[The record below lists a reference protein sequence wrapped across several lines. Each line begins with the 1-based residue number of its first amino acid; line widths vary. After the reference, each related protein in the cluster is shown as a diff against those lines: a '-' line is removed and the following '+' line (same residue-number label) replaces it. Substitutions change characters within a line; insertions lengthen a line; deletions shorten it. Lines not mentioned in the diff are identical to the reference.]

1 MRVVACL
8 FSSLSLIS
16 IAPTHERCLYEM
28 TGTRMLKRTPLYEAH
43 LAAGARMVDFAGW
56 DMPVQYSG
64 PMPEH
69 MAVRQAAGLF
79 DVSHMGEIEVIGD
92 DALRLVQRLTTND
105 VSKLEDGQ
113 VQYSL
118 MTNESGGVIDD
129 LLVYRLNREFFLLI
143 VNAAGIESDFEWIKK
158 QAASDRVEVRNVSA
172 SFALLALQGPRAER
186 ILQPLADHMLDRIPY
201 YWSQEVEIE
210 NARCRVSRT
219 GYTGEDGFE
228 ILCEATSARH
238 IWNRLLLTGKGEG
251 LIPCGLAARN
261 TLRLEAAFRLY
272 GRDMDQTTTPLEAG
286 LAWTVKLAKGHFIGR
301 VVLQRQKEQG
311 LTRKLVGFWVMDK
324 APARDGYPVI
334 AGGREVGVVASG
346 SPAPFLKKNIGLVYV
361 PIEHTRIGTELFV
374 SVRGRQ
380 VPVRVVETPF
390 YKREKKFD

>member
-8 FSSLSLIS
+8 FSLLPLIS
-16 IAPTHERCLYEM
+16 IGGLKRQNIEM
-28 TGTRMLKRTPLYEAH
+28 AETAMLKRTPLFAAH
-43 LAAGARMVDFAGW
+43 LASGGRIVDFAGW
-56 DMPVQYSG
+56 EMPVQYSG

-92 DALRLVQRLTTND
+92 DAFALVQRLTTND
-105 VSKLEDGQ
+105 VSRLEDNQ

-118 MTNESGGVIDD
+118 MTDESGGVIDD
-129 LLVYRLNREFFLLI
+129 LLVYRLNQEFFLLI
-143 VNAAGIESDFEWIKK
+143 VNAAGTDSDFEWI
-158 QAASDRVEVRNVSA
+158 QQHAASHRVEVRNVSA
-172 SFALLALQGPRAER
+172 AFALLALQGPRAEE

-201 YWSQEVEIE
+201 YWSQEVEVE

-228 ILCEATSARH
+228 ILCEAASARH
-238 IWNRLLLTGKGEG
+238 LWSRLLLTGKDEG
-251 LIPCGLAARN
+251 LVPCGLAARN
-261 TLRLEAAFRLY
+261 TLRLEAGFRLY
-272 GRDMDQTTTPLEAG
+272 GNDMDRTTTPLEAG
-286 LAWTVKLAKGHFIGR
+286 LGWTVKLGKGAFIGR
-301 VVLQRQKEQG
+301 DAIQRQKERG
-311 LTRKLVGFWVMDK
+311 LTRKLVGFEVMDK

-346 SPAPFLKKNIGLVYV
+346 SPAPFLKKNIGLVYL
-361 PIEHTRIGTELFV
+361 PIEHTKIGSEFFV

-380 VPVRVVETPF
+380 VPARVVETPF
-390 YKREKKFD
+390 YKRDKTFD

>member
-1 MRVVACL
+1 
-8 FSSLSLIS
+8 
-16 IAPTHERCLYEM
+16 
-28 TGTRMLKRTPLYEAH
+28 MLKRTPLYEAH

-56 DMPVQYSG
+56 DMPVQYSD

-143 VNAAGIESDFEWIKK
+143 VNAAGIESDFDWIKK

-172 SFALLALQGPRAER
+172 TFALLALQGPRAER

-210 NARCRVSRT
+210 NVRCRVSRT

-238 IWNRLLLTGKGEG
+238 IWNRLLLTGTGEG

-286 LAWTVKLAKGHFIGR
+286 LAWTVKLAKGHFLGR
-301 VVLQRQKEQG
+301 DVLQRQKDEG
-311 LTRKLVGFWVMDK
+311 LTRKLVGF
-324 APARDGYPVI
+324 G
-334 AGGREVGVVASG
+334 
-346 SPAPFLKKNIGLVYV
+346 
-361 PIEHTRIGTELFV
+361 
-374 SVRGRQ
+374 
-380 VPVRVVETPF
+380 
-390 YKREKKFD
+390 

>member
-1 MRVVACL
+1 
-8 FSSLSLIS
+8 
-16 IAPTHERCLYEM
+16 
-28 TGTRMLKRTPLYEAH
+28 MLKRTPLYEAH

-56 DMPVQYSG
+56 DMPIQYSG

-129 LLVYRLNREFFLLI
+129 LLVYRLNREIFLLI

-172 SFALLALQGPRAER
+172 TFALLALQGPRAER

-301 VVLQRQKEQG
+301 DVLQRQKEQG
-311 LTRKLVGFWVMDK
+311 LTRKLVGFGVMDK

-380 VPVRVVETPF
+380 VPARVVETPF
-390 YKREKKFD
+390 YKREKKLD

>member
-1 MRVVACL
+1 
-8 FSSLSLIS
+8 
-16 IAPTHERCLYEM
+16 
-28 TGTRMLKRTPLYEAH
+28 MLKRTPLYEAH

-129 LLVYRLNREFFLLI
+129 LLVYRLNRELFLLI

-158 QAASDRVEVRNVSA
+158 QAASDRVAVRNVSA
-172 SFALLALQGPRAER
+172 TFALLALQGPRAER

-301 VVLQRQKEQG
+301 DVLQRQKEQG
-311 LTRKLVGFWVMDK
+311 LTRKLVGFGVMDK
-324 APARDGYPVI
+324 APARDGCPVI
-334 AGGREVGVVASG
+334 AGGREIGVVASG
-346 SPAPFLKKNIGLVYV
+346 SPAPFLKKNIALVYV
-361 PIEHTRIGTELFV
+361 PIEYTRIGTELFV

-380 VPVRVVETPF
+380 VPARVVETPF
-390 YKREKKFD
+390 YKREKKLD